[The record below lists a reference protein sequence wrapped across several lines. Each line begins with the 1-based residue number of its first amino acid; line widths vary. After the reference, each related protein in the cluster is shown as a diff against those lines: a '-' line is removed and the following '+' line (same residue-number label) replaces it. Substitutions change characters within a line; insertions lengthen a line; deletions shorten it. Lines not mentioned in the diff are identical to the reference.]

1 MYFLKKR
8 VCCCTLFVNA
18 GASLTVKR
26 KQTVCDNAVLSDVL
40 THVTMVCLY
49 CSNEEALSSAHKQ
62 VALLRDMTSQLEQA
76 VAAGDKQQQLMQ
88 EDFKQT
94 EAMWSSQLQELQK
107 VSVSA
112 FVQRQ

>member
-1 MYFLKKR
+1 MSILVFL
-8 VCCCTLFVNA
+8 C
-18 GASLTVKR
+18 
-26 KQTVCDNAVLSDVL
+26 
-40 THVTMVCLY
+40 

-94 EAMWSSQLQELQK
+94 EAMWASQLQELQK
-107 VSVSA
+107 VSALVE
-112 FVQRQ
+112 R

>member
-1 MYFLKKR
+1 ML
-8 VCCCTLFVNA
+8 VHH
-18 GASLTVKR
+18 SLTVKR
-26 KQTVCDNAVLSDVL
+26 KQTVCDNAVLADEP
-40 THVTMVCLY
+40 HVTMVCLY

-94 EAMWSSQLQELQK
+94 EAMWASQLQELQK
-107 VSVSA
+107 VSALVE
-112 FVQRQ
+112 R